1 MSTLDIPLTILLIT
15 YMVFI
20 SFATKKTFEWMKN
33 RGIEEKD
40 AIYFNRKFVHIF
52 AGGIVTLLIPFL
64 STPILPLIA
73 GIIIT
78 LITFSSHLRGGK
90 LYWFQTNED
99 KNDVNFCLMWTLSIV
114 GLWYLIQNPW
124 IAIIPATYMAFGDG
138 VTGLA
143 RNMLFKKRF
152 KHPIGNCFMF
162 AVCAPIGIILAFISG
177 ITGMTLWAMLSAAA
191 SSFLEKYEFGPIDD
205 NILITLSSSIVLY
218 IGFIIMLNIH
228 I

>member
-99 KNDVNFCLMWTLSIV
+99 KNDVNFCVMWTISIV
-114 GLWYLIQNPW
+114 GLWYILGNPW
-124 IAIIPATYMAFGDG
+124 IAIIPALYMAFGGG
-138 VTGLA
+138 VTGLV
-143 RNMLFKKRF
+143 RNIFFKKRF

-162 AVCAPIGIILAFISG
+162 AVCAPMGTILAFIST
-177 ITGMTLWAMLSAAA
+177 IKGMTLWAVVAAA
-191 SSFLEKYEFGPIDD
+191 FASYIERYEFGPIDD
-205 NILITLSSSIVLY
+205 NVLITSSSSIILL
-218 IGFIIMLNIH
+218 IGFYILSLIY
-228 I
+228 